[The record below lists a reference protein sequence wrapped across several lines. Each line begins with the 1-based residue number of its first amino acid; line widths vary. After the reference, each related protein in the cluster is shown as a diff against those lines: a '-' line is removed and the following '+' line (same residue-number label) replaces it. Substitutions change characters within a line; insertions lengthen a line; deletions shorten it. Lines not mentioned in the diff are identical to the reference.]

1 MFMVYA
7 LFGLVVGGVINYL
20 ADRLPR
26 RRSKSRQALL
36 IRWLVTELVT
46 AAVFALLYVQPRF
59 ADPLLLVLVSFHTS
73 VLILLTITDLEHRR
87 IPNKIIVPAIAV
99 ATLTSPLLFYTGWFL
114 ALIGG
119 AIGYGFFWLVAVIGG
134 KAIGRGAMGGGD
146 VKLAAFVGLIT
157 GFPGVITA
165 LVVTILAGGL
175 ISALLLL
182 VRVVNLRS
190 GIPYGPFL
198 VLGGFMT
205 MVWGQQIMTRFFF
218 GG

>member
-1 MFMVYA
+1 M
-7 LFGLVVGGVINYL
+7 
-20 ADRLPR
+20 
-26 RRSKSRQALL
+26 
-36 IRWLVTELVT
+36 
-46 AAVFALLYVQPRF
+46 FALLYAQPRF

-87 IPNKIIVPAIAV
+87 IPNKVIVPAIAV
-99 ATLTSPLLFYTGWFL
+99 AALTSPLLFYTGWYL

-119 AIGYGFFWLVAVIGG
+119 AIGYGFFWLAAVIGG
-134 KAIGRGAMGGGD
+134 KALGRGAMGGGD
-146 VKLAAFVGLIT
+146 VKLAAFIGLIT
-157 GFPGVITA
+157 GPGVIIA
-165 LVVTILAGGL
+165 LVLTILAGGI

-198 VLGGFMT
+198 VLGGFVT
-205 MVWGQQIMTRFFF
+205 MVWGQQIMNGFFF